1 MGPNYELV
9 QTLANG
15 GRVYVRRG
23 ERGPSLHDFH
33 VSYLDL
39 NRRRN
44 DLPHKDIVLDVYRK
58 RERATPEAFN
68 ALLKHMLRVI
78 RKTVGVEHFPPAVL
92 LFTPEHVEQ
101 LDAAGLGN
109 LPGYDLELLLVA
121 FELIQIQEETRVKNG
136 RVPTELFTAIR
147 DEPKNLMTVANL
159 TIFGYRESRLRHG
172 LQSVDDFRYLMY
184 KYRERDDLLR
194 RLISIV
200 VEGH

>member
-1 MGPNYELV
+1 M
-9 QTLANG
+9 
-15 GRVYVRRG
+15 
-23 ERGPSLHDFH
+23 
-33 VSYLDL
+33 
-39 NRRRN
+39 
-44 DLPHKDIVLDVYRK
+44 LDVYRK

-68 ALLKHMLRVI
+68 TLLNHMLRVI
-78 RKTVGVEHFPPAVL
+78 SNTVGVEDFPPAL
-92 LFTPEHVEQ
+92 ILFTPEHVEQ

-172 LQSVDDFRYLMY
+172 LQNVDDFRYLMY

-194 RLISIV
+194 RLISVV